1 MMSIILRLLLI
12 TALLGKTAR
21 VKGRFL
27 GTTCASRYN
36 ELAKGCPQENLRVLE
51 IMILKSL

>member
-1 MMSIILRLLLI
+1 MYEGMMSVILRLLLI

-36 ELAKGCPQENLRVLE
+36 ELAKGCPQENPGSRVLE
-51 IMILKSL
+51 